1 MQWWTCDA
9 DTSLAIHPGAA
20 PVHKSLKLRFST
32 VLHPSSVISGAKTD
46 SFSDPQTVGN
56 TRHTHTEVSEERFG
70 EFALAHVESF
80 LFLASVQ
87 NTQTNTRCVS
97 VAGVNQKYISI
108 ASDNRP

>member
-20 PVHKSLKLRFST
+20 PVHKSLKLRFSS

-56 TRHTHTEVSEERFG
+56 TRHTHTEVSEERFDLNPRNQTRQHQRHLINSRAFLPLG
-70 EFALAHVESF
+70 PLA
-80 LFLASVQ
+80 Q
-87 NTQTNTRCVS
+87 PNPDCC
-97 VAGVNQKYISI
+97 G
-108 ASDNRP
+108 